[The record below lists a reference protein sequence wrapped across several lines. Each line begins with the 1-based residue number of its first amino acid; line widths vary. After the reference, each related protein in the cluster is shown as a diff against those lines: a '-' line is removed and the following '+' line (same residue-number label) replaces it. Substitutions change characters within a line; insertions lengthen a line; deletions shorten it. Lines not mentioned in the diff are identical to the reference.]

1 MKKSTFLTL
10 TLAAMLTMACKP
22 KTGNTTS
29 ALPADSTAVDSA
41 DTADSIH
48 TEAYIGQRLEHIYHT
63 IYKAY
68 AKNMAG
74 EKLQTATEQFTS
86 AAYNNLVREAIR
98 LTPDEDA
105 LAIPGADYDHWVMG
119 QDIAP
124 DISMKVDRVSDI
136 TATTATADITIQ
148 NYSPQQSRLLL
159 VLENGEWVI
168 DSFVH
173 TYEVEG
179 VSEVYDEKEE
189 LETYVE
195 GLKQ

>member
-22 KTGNTTS
+22 KTGNTPS

-48 TEAYIGQRLEHIYHT
+48 TEAYISQRLEHIYHT

-98 LTPDEDA
+98 LTPDEDT